1 MKKLIFIGILCITS
15 FAVVHR
21 VEAQKKSNRERA
33 LMLIERNIFQGNKSF
48 PIKKP
53 YFHQYGSIH
62 VDGPS
67 GGALYRFVTNSEAVD
82 WVINRW
88 ALKAVN
94 LETRREFFNIN
105 SEALPKWWN
114 LDQVSVEV
122 YYKLKKQY
130 QNGGT
135 ETKKLLYEKESAT
148 VYIVESYE
156 NWPGI

>member
-1 MKKLIFIGILCITS
+1 MKKLIFVGILCIAS

-21 VEAQKKSNRERA
+21 VGVQKRSNRERA
-33 LMLIERNIFQGNKSF
+33 LTLIERNIFLGNKSF

-82 WVINRW
+82 WVINKW
-88 ALKAVN
+88 TLKVVN
-94 LETRREFFNIN
+94 LASRRKFFNIN
-105 SEALPKWWN
+105 SEALPKWWKS
-114 LDQVSVEV
+114 DQVSVDV
-122 YYKLKKQY
+122 YYQSTKQN
-130 QNGGT
+130 QNGGI
-135 ETKKLLYEKESAT
+135 ETKKLLYEKESST

-156 NWPGI
+156 NWLGI